1 MWNHIKHLFQPQ
13 QYDTKDQLQKEE
25 KRKNLENSQ
34 MWRLNNMLLNN
45 QWVKEKIK
53 RNQKMSWDKDR
64 NRICQNSWNAAKAV
78 LKGKLIQVIN
88 TYIKKKERSQINNLT
103 LHLKKL
109 KKEKQTKPKISK
121 RKEITKIRVEINEI
135 D

>member
-1 MWNHIKHLFQPQ
+1 
-13 QYDTKDQLQKEE
+13 
-25 KRKNLENSQ
+25 
-34 MWRLNNMLLNN
+34 MLLNN